1 MLLQR
6 DIFQGAFPKPIA
18 SQVFSAHTL
27 PATILTL
34 GNAETRMYIALPL
47 KLLTCVLPR
56 WTQSLANYGKNCIH
70 YVQAEWN
77 LSIEQICSKMVV
89 SEPWTECEHLGQN
102 VTDVHEALLLCPI
115 TILIYDPSPYET
127 AYDHHGAIVK
137 RQDWN
142 RSWSCSHYAA
152 AAANPLFHIWIH
164 IWTIV
169 FTSFLNRYCDMA
181 PAIWKSKWFWDEKL

>member
-89 SEPWTECEHLGQN
+89 SEP
-102 VTDVHEALLLCPI
+102 
-115 TILIYDPSPYET
+115 
-127 AYDHHGAIVK
+127 
-137 RQDWN
+137 
-142 RSWSCSHYAA
+142 
-152 AAANPLFHIWIH
+152 
-164 IWTIV
+164 
-169 FTSFLNRYCDMA
+169 
-181 PAIWKSKWFWDEKL
+181 